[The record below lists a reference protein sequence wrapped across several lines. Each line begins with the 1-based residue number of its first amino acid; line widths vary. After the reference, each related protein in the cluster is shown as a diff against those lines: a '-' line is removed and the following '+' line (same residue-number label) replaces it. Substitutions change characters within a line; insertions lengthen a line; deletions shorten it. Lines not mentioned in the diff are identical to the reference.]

1 MSLKKQATSGLVW
14 TFAQQF
20 GNHFIG
26 FLVSLVLARL
36 LLPEEFGLIGMIGVF
51 VGIGNTLV
59 NAGLTQSLIRGK
71 QLDQEDY
78 STVFFS
84 NLFSSL
90 FIYFLIYLL
99 APYIAQFYN
108 QPILTDIVR
117 LYCITFIITA
127 FSAVQ
132 LARLTKNMNF
142 KTQTIVAIPATIIG
156 GAVGVTMA
164 YLNYGVWSL
173 VWSHLITASVAS
185 VQLWFYSGWRPSL
198 IFSLVKFK
206 EHFNFGYKIT
216 LSSLIEK
223 FFNNL
228 FLIVIGRYF
237 SAAQV
242 GFYTRAETMK
252 NLPAAN
258 LYMALDKVTYPMFS
272 TIQDDN
278 VRLKRVYKQLMQMVV
293 YIIAPVMIFLGFFA
307 EPTFRFLFTEK
318 WLPAVP
324 YFQILCGIGILYPV
338 LGFNINI
345 LKVKGRSDLI
355 LKIVSIQKI
364 LIIPGLVIGF
374 QFGIFGL
381 LYAQLVISILTFFI
395 NAHFTNKFISYNAF
409 EQIKD
414 ILPIILLGF
423 ITGLLSYT
431 VDFFLIET
439 LDIFRILLGI
449 LVCGS
454 SYVILSILFKF
465 RSFNDLK
472 QIILRDQSRKK

>member
-1 MSLKKQATSGLVW
+1 MALRNQATAGLFW
-14 TFAQQF
+14 TFGQQF
-20 GNHFIG
+20 GNQLIG
-26 FLVSLVLARL
+26 FFVSLVLARI
-36 LLPEEFGLIGMIGVF
+36 LLPSEFGLIGMIGIF
-51 VGIGNTLV
+51 IGVGNALV

-71 QLDQEDY
+71 DLEQEDY

-84 NLFSSL
+84 NLIAS
-90 FIYFLIYLL
+90 ILIYLFL
-99 APYIAQFYN
+99 FFTAPLIAQFYN

-132 LARLTKNMNF
+132 LARLTKNMDF

-156 GAVGVTMA
+156 GVVGVTMA
-164 YLNYGVWSL
+164 YLNFGVWSL
-173 VWSHLITASVAS
+173 VWSHLITSLVAS
-185 VQLWFYSGWRPSL
+185 IQLWFYSGWWPSL
-198 IFSLVKFK
+198 IFSVSKFK

-216 LSSLIEK
+216 LSSLIDK
-223 FFNNL
+223 IFNNL

-242 GFYTRAETMK
+242 GFYTRSETMK

-278 VRLKRVYKQLMQMVV
+278 LRLKRVYKQLMKLVV

-307 EPTFRFLFTEK
+307 EPIFRFLFTEK

-355 LKIVSIQKI
+355 LKIVTIQKI
-364 LIIPGLVIGF
+364 LVIPAIIIGF
-374 QFGIFGL
+374 QFGILGL
-381 LYAQLVISILTFFI
+381 LYAQLAISLTTFFI
-395 NAHFTNKFISYNAF
+395 NAHFTNKFINYSAI
-409 EQIKD
+409 EQAKD
-414 ILPIILLGF
+414 ISPIIVLAF
-423 ITGLLSYT
+423 TTGLLSYLF
-431 VDFFLIET
+431 DLLFIET
-439 LDIFRILLGI
+439 FDILRILIGI
-449 LVCGS
+449 IICGS
-454 SYVILSILFKF
+454 SYIIMSIYSNFK
-465 RSFNDLK
+465 SFYDLK
-472 QIILRDQSRKK
+472 EILLKENFRNK